1 MANQNSNKK
10 YLPLLLLLIVA
21 LGLGYYFFIKE
32 PVKTQEFTQTEEV
45 FDNTTEL
52 IKEEQAEQVVDSVSE
67 KTEEKVE
74 QETKKEEVKEVEK
87 TETKKEEKKTTQKKE
102 VKKEV
107 VEEIV
112 IADTDPQPVG
122 GYAAFYQYVRKNLH
136 YPEAAKEQDIQGQVQ
151 VRFQV
156 LKDGSIGKA
165 KILKG
170 IGGGCDQ
177 EALRVIRTGIKWTP
191 AQIGG
196 KNIDYYTVVPIVFKL
211 AHVKKEEK

>member
-1 MANQNSNKK
+1 MANQNSKK
-10 YLPLLLLLIVA
+10 KFLPLIILLIVV
-21 LGLGYYFFIKE
+21 LLGYFFVMNKPAKIEDLVEIENTNDNTSSDLESEIINQIDTVKE
-32 PVKTQEFTQTEEV
+32 KEAVEEIQTEEKI
-45 FDNTTEL
+45 E
-52 IKEEQAEQVVDSVSE
+52 
-67 KTEEKVE
+67 
-74 QETKKEEVKEVEK
+74 EEVKIIEK
-87 TETKKEEKKTTQKKE
+87 VAIKKEEKKDIQKKK

-122 GYAAFYQYVRKNLH
+122 GYAAFYQYVRKNLY
-136 YPEAAKEQDIQGQVQ
+136 YPEEAKEKGIQGQVQ

-196 KNIDYYTVVPIVFKL
+196 KNIDYYTVIPIAFKL
-211 AHVKKEEK
+211 THVKKEEK

>member
-1 MANQNSNKK
+1 MTSQNSKK
-10 YLPLLLLLIVA
+10 NYLPLLLLLLIVV
-21 LGLGYYFFIKE
+21 LGLGYFFFIKE
-32 PVKTQEFTQTEEV
+32 KP
-45 FDNTTEL
+45 
-52 IKEEQAEQVVDSVSE
+52 
-67 KTEEKVE
+67 KTEELVKNEDTTTVLKEEVIKQVIDTVAEKVE
-74 QETKKEEVKEVEK
+74 EQVEKVTEEQVDETKKAENTQV
-87 TETKKEEKKTTQKKE
+87 KKEEENPVQKKE
-102 VKKEV
+102 VKKEE

-112 IADTDPQPVG
+112 IADTEPQPVG
-122 GYAAFYQYVRKNLH
+122 GYAAFYQYVRKNLY
-136 YPEAAKEQDIQGQVQ
+136 YPEAAKEEDIQGQVQ